1 MRFRLKTASGSSIT
15 VQDGVIAPDDAAV
28 DFELDVGHAELRPGL
43 INAHDHL
50 HRNHYGRLGHP
61 PYQNSYDW
69 GADIHARDAD
79 AIGEARAVPRRTALL
94 YGALKNLI
102 AGVTTVVHHDA
113 WESDFE
119 RDFPMRVARVP
130 QLHSPGLSALELNQL
145 PVAAP
150 LWIHLAEGVDAI
162 AATEVEQLDR
172 MGLLSPNLVAI
183 HVVGPDAA
191 GIERLCASAPGIVWC
206 PTSNLFLFG
215 VTAPRE
221 LLERCGEVMLGSDS
235 LLTADGTLLDELRIA
250 RQLGVLSD
258 HALTEAVSEVPAR
271 RLGLPAPTL
280 DVGAAAD
287 IIALRKPLLAATADD
302 VALVLVAGVPR
313 SADAHCAD
321 IFAQCSV
328 SADDVE
334 WRGVRRKVSV
344 ELAHAQRSVDK
355 SRASRTSSTRI
366 SSA

>member
-1 MRFRLKTASGSSIT
+1 
-15 VQDGVIAPDDAAV
+15 
-28 DFELDVGHAELRPGL
+28 
-43 INAHDHL
+43 
-50 HRNHYGRLGHP
+50 
-61 PYQNSYDW
+61 
-69 GADIHARDAD
+69 
-79 AIGEARAVPRRTALL
+79 
-94 YGALKNLI
+94 
-102 AGVTTVVHHDA
+102 
-113 WESDFE
+113 
-119 RDFPMRVARVP
+119 
-130 QLHSPGLSALELNQL
+130 LNQL

-221 LLERCGEVMLGSDS
+221 LLERCSEVMLGSDS
-235 LLTADGTLLDELRIA
+235 LLTADGTLLDELRVA

-258 HALTEAVSEVPAR
+258 HALVDAVNEVPAR
-271 RLGLPAPTL
+271 RLGLPAPAL
-280 DVGAAAD
+280 DVGAPAD
-287 IIALRKPLLAATADD
+287 IIALRKPLLDAATDD

-313 SADAHCAD
+313 SADEHCAD
-321 IFAQCSV
+321 IFAQCGL

-344 ELAHAQRSVDK
+344 ELAQAQRSVDK